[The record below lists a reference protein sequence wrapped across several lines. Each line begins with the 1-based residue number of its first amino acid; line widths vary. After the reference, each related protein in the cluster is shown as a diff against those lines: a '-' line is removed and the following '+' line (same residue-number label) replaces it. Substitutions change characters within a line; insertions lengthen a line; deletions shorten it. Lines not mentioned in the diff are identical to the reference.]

1 MPKPI
6 EGISVAMLSIKAA
19 VTLRTEDAAS
29 PATWAKH
36 SIKPGTQIQRSR
48 SFSSIK
54 TTCHSKAGR
63 VIWGGGR
70 RLLTEKIWGWR
81 LSNSLVSVVSS
92 YSIINIVLL
101 QEWAQV
107 YCLFLPVYPF
117 NPSPINRLMSL
128 YGACTAL
135 GVQML
140 WEVEKQSK
148 MGAFSVRLWP
158 AG

>member
-6 EGISVAMLSIKAA
+6 EGVSVATLPTKAA
-19 VTLRTEDAAS
+19 VTLRTEHAAS
-29 PATWAKH
+29 PATWTKH
-36 SIKPGTQIQRSR
+36 SLKPGAQIQRSR
-48 SFSSIK
+48 SFSSSK
-54 TTCHSKAGR
+54 TTCHNKAGR

-70 RLLTEKIWGWR
+70 WLLTEKIWGWR
-81 LSNSLVSVVSS
+81 LSSSLVSVMSS

-101 QEWAQV
+101 KEWAQ
-107 YCLFLPVYPF
+107 FLPVYPF

-140 WEVEKQSK
+140 WEVEKQP
-148 MGAFSVRLWP
+148 FLWGSDLL
-158 AG
+158 ARRKD